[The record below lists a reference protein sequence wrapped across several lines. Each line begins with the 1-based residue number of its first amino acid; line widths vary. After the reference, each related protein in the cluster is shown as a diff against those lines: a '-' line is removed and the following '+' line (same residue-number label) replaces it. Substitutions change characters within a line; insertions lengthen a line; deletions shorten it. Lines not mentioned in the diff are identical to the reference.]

1 MTRYLKL
8 RRLRKPLALASV
20 VALPALACTD
30 TLLNVTDPDI
40 LQAANSVAAAQGL
53 ANGAVL
59 RLAQAVSG
67 VQGGGATGEA
77 LFMFGALLTD
87 EWRSGDTFIQRNTE
101 DQRIW
106 DPNNTFNPGTFRNL
120 NRVRTQAG
128 LAIDG
133 LRNYVPTAQSDIA
146 RMFDFV
152 AYVQVLLGEHYCNGV
167 PLSSISGTTIVDGDP
182 LTNDSLFTLAVANAD
197 SALAIVRGSDSAR
210 VATFAK
216 VIRGRALLDR
226 GDTAGALAAVTGVP
240 RSFRY
245 DVTHSLN
252 VNDNQ
257 LWALNANSRR
267 YTMGDREGGT
277 GLPYVTGD
285 SITYPIVHVTGDTS
299 KKIGDPRIP
308 TRTGPDQ
315 IFDTAFPLKVI
326 RQGVWG
332 RTSNVTIASGIEARL
347 IVAEV
352 ALRRGDVTAWLDEL
366 NALRADTTLL
376 PVPQDTSFRPVQ
388 GTKLG
393 PLVDPGPSTNDSL
406 RVDML
411 FRERAFWLF
420 STGHRLSDM
429 RRLVRA
435 SQSPGAG
442 RVGGYG
448 RAINSVYPNGAWF
461 KGGNYGD
468 AIQMVL
474 PVEELNNPKFHGC
487 LDRNP

>member
-1 MTRYLKL
+1 MTLYRMHRQL
-8 RRLRKPLALASV
+8 RRRLALACLV
-20 VALPALACTD
+20 VLPALACTD

-40 LQAANSVAAAQGL
+40 VQSANSAAAANGL
-53 ANGAVL
+53 LNGAVL

-67 VQGGGATGEA
+67 TQGPDA
-77 LFMFGALLTD
+77 LFMFGGLLTD
-87 EWRSGDTFIQRNTE
+87 EWRSGDTFIQRNTM

-106 DPNNTFNPGTFRNL
+106 DPNNTFNAGPFRNL
-120 NRVRTQAG
+120 NRVRTQAA
-128 LAIDG
+128 LAVDG
-133 LRNYVPTAQSDIA
+133 LRTYVPTGLADIA

-152 AYVQVLLGEHYCNGV
+152 AYTQVLMGEHYCNGV
-167 PLSSISGTTIVDGDP
+167 PLSGFSGTTVVFGDP
-182 LTNDSLFTLAVANAD
+182 LSNDSLFKLAIANAD
-197 SALAIVRGSDSAR
+197 SALGIVKGADSAR
-210 VATFAK
+210 VANFAK

-226 GDTAGALAAVTGVP
+226 GDTAGARAAVAGVP

-257 LWALNANSRR
+257 LWALNASARR
-267 YTMGDREGGT
+267 YTMGDLEGGS

-285 SITYPIVHVTGDTS
+285 SIKDPIILPPPFASS

-308 TRTGPDQ
+308 TRTGPDG
-315 IFDTAFPLKVI
+315 IFDSAFPTKVI
-326 RQGVWG
+326 RQGAWG
-332 RTSNVTIASGIEARL
+332 RTSSVTIASGVEARL

-352 ALRRGDVTAWLDEL
+352 ALREGDATTWLNEL

-388 GTKLG
+388 GTKLA
-393 PLVDPGPSTNDSL
+393 PLTDPGPSPNDSL

-411 FRERAFWLF
+411 FRERGFWLF
-420 STGHRLSDM
+420 STGHRLGDM
-429 RRLVRA
+429 RRLVRPA
-435 SQSPGAG
+435 AAG
-442 RVGGYG
+442 GWYG
-448 RAINSVYPNGAWF
+448 RAISSVYPTGAWF

-468 AIQMVL
+468 AIQMSI

-487 LDRNP
+487 TDRNP

>member
-1 MTRYLKL
+1 MTRYVMRRQL
-8 RRLRKPLALASV
+8 RRTLALASLL
-20 VALPALACTD
+20 ALPAIACTD

-40 LQAANSVAAAQGL
+40 ILAANSAAAAQGL
-53 ANGAVL
+53 ANGAIL

-67 VQGGGATGEA
+67 VQGGGNTGEA

-106 DPNNTFNPGTFRNL
+106 DPNNTFNHGPFRNL
-120 NRVRTQAG
+120 NRVRTQAA

-133 LRNYVPTAQSDIA
+133 LRTYVPTALSDLA
-146 RMFDFV
+146 RMFDFI

-167 PLSSISGTTIVDGDP
+167 PLSSISGTTVIDGDP
-182 LTNDSLFTLAVANAD
+182 LSNDSLLKLAAANAD

-210 VATFAK
+210 VANFANMIK
-216 VIRGRALLDR
+216 GRALLDR
-226 GDTAGALAAVTGVP
+226 GDTAGARAAVTGVP

-257 LWALNANSRR
+257 IWALNVSSRR
-267 YTMGDREGGT
+267 YTMGDLEGGT

-285 SITYPIVHVTGDTS
+285 SIKYPIILPAGFTG
-299 KKIGDPRIP
+299 KKLGDPRLP
-308 TRTGPDQ
+308 TKTGPDG
-315 IFDTAFPLKVI
+315 IFDTAFPIKVI

-332 RTSNVTIASGIEARL
+332 RTSNVTIASGVEARL

-352 ALRRGDVTAWLDEL
+352 ALRTGDATTWLNEL

-388 GTKLG
+388 GTKLA
-393 PLVDPGPSTNDSL
+393 PLTDPGPSPKDSL

-411 FRERAFWLF
+411 FRERGFWLF
-420 STGHRLSDM
+420 STGHRLGDM
-429 RRLVRA
+429 RRLLRQYA
-435 SQSPGAG
+435 RPDST
-442 RVGGYG
+442 
-448 RAINSVYPNGAWF
+448 VYPHGSWF

-474 PVEELNNPKFHGC
+474 PVEELNNPNFHGC
-487 LDRNP
+487 TDRNP